1 MKNDMY
7 VYLDHMVFY
16 AYHGVASQ
24 ETQVGNE
31 FWVDLRMKIDFSHA
45 AVTDELEG
53 TVSYADIYAAVKEEM
68 QVPSKLL
75 EHVCKRIADR
85 LFRDFP
91 SIEEIEIR
99 LSKRNPPMG
108 ADIRCAGVEMRC
120 YR

>member
-1 MKNDMY
+1 MKDDMY
-7 VYLDHMVFY
+7 VFLDHMVFY
-16 AYHGVASQ
+16 AYHGVAPQ

-31 FWVDLRMKIDFSHA
+31 FWVDLRMKTDFSHA
-45 AVTDELEG
+45 AATDELEG
-53 TVSYADIYAAVKEEM
+53 TVSYADVYEAVKEEM
-68 QVPSKLL
+68 LVSSKLL
-75 EHVCKRIADR
+75 EHVCKRITDH

-120 YR
+120 CR